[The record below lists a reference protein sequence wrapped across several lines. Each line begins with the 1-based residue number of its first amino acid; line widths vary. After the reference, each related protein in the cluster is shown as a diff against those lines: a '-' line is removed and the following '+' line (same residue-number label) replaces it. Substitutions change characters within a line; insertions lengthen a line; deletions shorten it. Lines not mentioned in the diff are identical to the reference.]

1 MTTEIIDSV
10 DKGVLKSFKTLQKNK
25 TVLYTNATSRHL
37 ISINDKS
44 MIVYDNAN
52 EIDFEGTF
60 KLARNKLIPVE
71 QDLNT
76 DPSGAI
82 NLSQFD
88 KLKDF
93 NKNMVDLQKFCYEEK
108 LTVNISEIN
117 DTLGRLLDVYRGYTL
132 YKNTEKDEVM
142 FAFSSNKHKTFLL
155 SKLI

>member
-1 MTTEIIDSV
+1 MTAEIIETVNKD
-10 DKGVLKSFKTLQKNK
+10 VLKSFKTLQKNK
-25 TVLYTNATSRHL
+25 TVLYTTATSEYL
-37 ISINDKS
+37 VTINDKS
-44 MIVYDNAN
+44 MLVYDNPK

-71 QDLNT
+71 QDLDS
-76 DPSGAI
+76 DPANAI
-82 NLSQFD
+82 NLSHFT

-93 NKNMVDLQKFCYEEK
+93 NKNMVDLQKYCYTEG

-117 DTLGRLLDVYRGYTL
+117 DTLDKLLDVYKKYTL

-142 FAFSSNKHKTFLL
+142 FAFGNTKHKTFLL